1 MGIQTCLLV
10 LLPVLSA
17 QSSPVAA
24 LHAQSTYT
32 LPCQVSVPCI
42 GLRAQMQCLPK
53 LSVSEPRDKTAWPI
67 PTSCWYNDDPFLC
80 QRISHSD
87 CRYFCGAFLSHHALW
102 LSQQLCIFHEVG
114 KEATSGWAPQTPVV
128 SGASG
133 QGLCLCACL
142 LGTLREDS
150 WCRGE
155 LAREHL
161 LAKSKLKVLTLTSKG
176 SSCFQ
181 RQLHLETQLRT
192 R

>member
-1 MGIQTCLLV
+1 MQAIHIKSDFFFRIKQFFKKILPCCCHPQGNLLLSPGLNCGQQHHPCLLLLISAVLVGIQTCLLV
-10 LLPVLSA
+10 LPPVLSA

-42 GLRAQMQCLPK
+42 GLHAQMQCLPK

-87 CRYFCGAFLSHHALW
+87 CHYFCGAFLSRHALR

-114 KEATSGWAPQTPVV
+114 KEATSG
-128 SGASG
+128 
-133 QGLCLCACL
+133 
-142 LGTLREDS
+142 
-150 WCRGE
+150 
-155 LAREHL
+155 
-161 LAKSKLKVLTLTSKG
+161 
-176 SSCFQ
+176 
-181 RQLHLETQLRT
+181 
-192 R
+192 